1 MSDSKIRVAVRVR
14 PLSRNEINDGANIIT
29 QIINDTSV
37 SIDGMSTNFKCD
49 YAFGMDSTQLN
60 VYNKMCNGIVDKL
73 FEGYN
78 STIFAYGQT
87 GSGKTHTM
95 GSASCINESDYGIS
109 HLTIQDI
116 FKKKSDLEKNGATV
130 NIEVSYVEVYLEDSF
145 DLLSGPKYGGNIR
158 SQVEIKENKNGETYL
173 DGLKSIPVKNIEEV
187 LLCLEDASTKRST
200 GSTSMNATSSRSHA
214 ICTLSMKTTKASN
227 SDSIFNTVISK
238 LHLVDLAGSER
249 VKKTQATG
257 DRLNEGININKGLS
271 ILGRVVTALQTQQ
284 SHIPYRESKLTR
296 ILKDSLGGNS
306 CTVMLACISPSNM
319 NKDESISTLRF
330 AECAGSIVNKASIN
344 THYDEEYTK
353 NNESLVKEI
362 SMLKQQNINLQQQ
375 NYTLQNNLGSLS
387 KSSSNI
393 VKSITNNDIIAGSV
407 LLAGVIRSLLVKC
420 LEEGADVDEDE
431 VISIRSDISAMR
443 TGIGSVITIDTNE
456 DDDKNGFMPP
466 LFKLVEEIEV
476 LEKELSIMIDPTKSN
491 DDDNNENDNDENCN
505 SLLDEND
512 INENIFNDNVTKDTE
527 SLQNKQNELNT
538 VSSISLLLIIN
549 Y

>member
-1 MSDSKIRVAVRVR
+1 MNDSKIRVAVRVR
-14 PLSRNEINDGANIIT
+14 PLSEKERNDDATIVT
-29 QIINDTSV
+29 QIINDTSL
-37 SIDGMSTNFKCD
+37 SIDGMSTNFNCD
-49 YAFGMDSTQLN
+49 YAFGMDSTQSN
-60 VYNKMCNGIVDKL
+60 VYNKMCNGIIDKL

-95 GSASCINESDYGIS
+95 GSASCINKYDYGIS

-116 FKKKSDLEKNGATV
+116 FKKKSELEKNGASV
-130 NIEVSYVEVYLEDSF
+130 NVEVSYVEVYLEDSY

-158 SQVEIKENKNGETYL
+158 SQVELKENKNGETYL
-173 DGLKSIPVKNIEEV
+173 DGLKSIPVSNIEEV

-200 GSTSMNATSSRSHA
+200 GSTLMNLTSSRSHA
-214 ICTLSMKTTKASN
+214 ICTLSMKITKASTG
-227 SDSIFNTVISK
+227 DSIFNTVISK

-249 VKKTQATG
+249 AKKTQATG

-271 ILGRVVTALQTQQ
+271 VLGRVVKALQMEQ

-319 NKDESISTLRF
+319 NKDESISTLKF
-330 AECAGSIVNKASIN
+330 AECAGSIVNKASVN

-353 NNESLVKEI
+353 NNEALVKEI
-362 SMLKQQNINLQQQ
+362 SKLKQQNMNLQQQ
-375 NYTLQNNLGSLS
+375 NYALQNNSSLLS
-387 KSSSNI
+387 KSSSNV
-393 VKSITNNDIIAGSV
+393 VKSITNNDIISGSV

-443 TGIGSVITIDTNE
+443 TGIGSVIAVDNNE
-456 DDDKNGFMPP
+456 DGDKNDFMPP
-466 LFKLVEEIEV
+466 LFKLVEEIET
-476 LEKELSIMIDPTKSN
+476 LEKELSVMIDPTNNIDDDEDDN
-491 DDDNNENDNDENCN
+491 DDNCN
-505 SLLDEND
+505 SSLDENVNS
-512 INENIFNDNVTKDTE
+512 INENICNDNVTKDTE
-527 SLQNKQNELNT
+527 SLQKKQNELNT
-538 VSSISLLLIIN
+538 VS
-549 Y
+549 